1 LKTGKK
7 EDEKVGRLEVGKMR
21 RWEKS
26 KTEGMRRLGDGA
38 RGRPGGIGEHRRWG
52 DCEIERRNE
61 LVTGK
66 EDATIFSGL
75 NILLTKLYQMD
86 IPSITGYLK

>member
-1 LKTGKK
+1 M
-7 EDEKVGRLEVGKMR
+7 GRK
-21 RWEKS
+21 
-26 KTEGMRRLGDGA
+26 GD
-38 RGRPGGIGEHRRWG
+38 W
-52 DCEIERRNE
+52 EIERKNE